1 MINFAN
7 DGFPNLS
14 LATHVDER
22 LRDHRICRI
31 TFLNL
36 HILLSYDD
44 HDHGGEDR
52 DGEDGDDR
60 ELKDNGEGAKAKE
73 TEHGEAE
80 QDCPVDVLNQ
90 DSWCCC
96 MIVNVNVDY
105 DFPILGTFG
114 QFSVLISI

>member
-60 ELKDNGEGAKAKE
+60 KLKDNGEGAKAKE

-80 QDCPVDVLNQ
+80 QDCPVDVLNKMLLYV
-90 DSWCCC
+90 WEC
-96 MIVNVNVDY
+96 
-105 DFPILGTFG
+105 
-114 QFSVLISI
+114 

>member
-80 QDCPVDVLNQ
+80 QDCPVDVLNKMLLYV
-90 DSWCCC
+90 CEC
-96 MIVNVNVDY
+96 
-105 DFPILGTFG
+105 
-114 QFSVLISI
+114 